1 MPNSQQRQMFRE
13 GEDYAK
19 TGVIKSG
26 EGCCALS
33 RGSSQPSDRTQ
44 VSHIAG
50 GLFTILATTEAQEYW
65 SG

>member
-26 EGCCALS
+26 EHGH
-33 RGSSQPSDRTQ
+33 REEQG
-44 VSHIAG
+44 
-50 GLFTILATTEAQEYW
+50 
-65 SG
+65 